1 MTENKRKTDYIET
14 LKLHRDIIRQ
24 NAETCAITFYSY
36 QSNLLCNLF
45 ALNHPE
51 LNLKFPIRNDKSM
64 IGGYIGGDE
73 NILKKI
79 RNEKVELHSI
89 TKRHPVSYSEYIIT
103 KLDDILKKCEFED
116 IDIRDKESFKVVY
129 DYFVIMEAVYD
140 KIHAEIHI
148 GEINWYENPCFFLSQ
163 SVAQKYFELIG
174 YWTAKE
180 ENRINNPG
188 GLAMKKRG
196 EKNREVIKALLADL
210 EIKSLG
216 VFRTNKALRKK
227 FYDMA
232 KQLTDCDSED
242 RISKIARLILNVK
255 PVLTLQKKP

>member
-1 MTENKRKTDYIET
+1 MEKNKRKTDHTVT
-14 LKLHRDIIRQ
+14 LKWFRDTIRK
-24 NAETCAITFYSY
+24 NAETFACSFYY
-36 QSNLLCNLF
+36 YRSNLLCNLF

-51 LNLKFPIRNDKSM
+51 LNLKFPIRNDKSL
-64 IGGYIGGDE
+64 GGYFGGDE
-73 NILKKI
+73 NILEKI
-79 RNEKVELHSI
+79 RNEEVELHSI
-89 TKRHPVSYSEYIIT
+89 TKRHPVSYKQYIIT
-103 KLDDILKKCEFED
+103 KLDDILKGGEFED
-116 IDIRDKESFKVVY
+116 IDVRDKESFKVVY

-140 KIHAEIHI
+140 KIRAEIHI
-148 GEINWYENPCFFLSQ
+148 GEINWCETNSFFLSQ
-163 SVAQKYFELIG
+163 SATQKYFELIG

-242 RISKIARLILNVK
+242 RISKIARLILNGK

>member
-1 MTENKRKTDYIET
+1 MTEKKRKAGHTVNFRWLEDT
-14 LKLHRDIIRQ
+14 MRK
-24 NAETCAITFYSY
+24 NAETCAITFYY
-36 QSNLLCNLF
+36 YRSNLLCNLF

-79 RNEKVELHSI
+79 RNEKVELHNI
-89 TKRHPVSYSEYIIT
+89 TKRHPVAYTEYITT
-103 KLDDILKKCEFED
+103 KLDDILKGGEFED

-129 DYFVIMEAVYD
+129 DYFVIMEALYD
-140 KIHAEIHI
+140 KIRTEIYI
-148 GEINWYENPCFFLSQ
+148 DDITGYENMCFFLSQ
-163 SVAQKYFELIG
+163 TAAQKYFELIG

-196 EKNREVIKALLADL
+196 EKNREVIKVLLADL

-227 FYDMA
+227 FYDMS

-242 RISKIARLILNVK
+242 RISKIARLILNGK